1 MPLTYSIDEIF
12 DLGKID
18 APYQP
23 IFELAMPFLNTR
35 HNLVHT
41 FVVYQ
46 YALLLLETEPGS
58 RDVVLPACIL
68 HDVGWSSIPEDK
80 QLTAFGPNGKDM
92 VLRRKHEVEG
102 TVIANQILRKFGY
115 DEALIP
121 EILKIID
128 GHDTIREKRSS
139 EDAITKDSDK
149 LFRLSALGFRI
160 DAERFQEDSAN
171 RVPYLLEKIDLW
183 FLTQA
188 GRELASHELQMRAR
202 EIQETQNPPS
212 PPFARGRVGGS

>member
-1 MPLTYSIDEIF
+1 MPLTYSLDEIF
-12 DLGKID
+12 QLQKIESR
-18 APYQP
+18 YQR
-23 IFELAMPFLNTR
+23 IFESAIPFLNTR

-46 YALLLLETEPGS
+46 YALLLLEKEPGT
-58 RDVVLPACIL
+58 REVVLPACIL
-68 HDVGWSSIPEDK
+68 HDVGWSIIPEDQ

-102 TVIANQILRKFGY
+102 AVIADQILRKLGY

-128 GHDTIREKRSS
+128 GHDTIREARSS

-149 LFRLSALGFRI
+149 LFRLCALGFRI
-160 DAERFQEDSAN
+160 DAERFQEDLAN
-171 RVPYLLEKIDLW
+171 RVPYLLEKMDAW
-183 FLTQA
+183 FLTET
-188 GRELASHELQMRAR
+188 GREMAIHELQMRTR
-202 EIQETQNPPS
+202 EIRERQES
-212 PPFARGRVGGS
+212 PLAPLY